1 MKRITIG
8 TRASK
13 LAMIQTQWVVEQL
26 HQHKPELEIIIKR
39 IQTTGD
45 TKSGVPLTQ
54 VGGDGVF
61 VKEIEHA
68 LLQRDIDLAV
78 HSLKDLPTTQPE
90 GLSVCVVGTRED
102 ARDVLVVNSQ
112 SDLGSW
118 FESRRSRY
126 LRIGTC

>member
-13 LAMIQTQWVVEQL
+13 LAMIQTQWVIEHL
-26 HQHKPELEIIIKR
+26 HQQEPELEIIIKR

-45 TKSGVPLTQ
+45 TKTGVPLTQ

-68 LLQRDIDLAV
+68 LVQGDIDLAV

-90 GLSVCVVGTRED
+90 GLYVCVVGTRED
-102 ARDVLVVNSQ
+102 ARDVLM
-112 SDLGSW
+112 
-118 FESRRSRY
+118 
-126 LRIGTC
+126 